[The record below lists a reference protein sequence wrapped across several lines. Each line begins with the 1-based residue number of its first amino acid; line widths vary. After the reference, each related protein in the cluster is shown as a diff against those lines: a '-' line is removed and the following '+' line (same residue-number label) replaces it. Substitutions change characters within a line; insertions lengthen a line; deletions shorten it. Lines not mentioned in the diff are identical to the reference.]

1 MLNDQRFDAPVI
13 HVVSES
19 PRLEMLQ
26 TRLRQAGLRPVPVR
40 GSYLPPDSA
49 PALIDGL
56 TRRDALEGLEN
67 RLVVT
72 IGGDAAPGIK
82 SDIHLIDVAQI
93 ESLPARLAIRQRET
107 QRQREIQLRA
117 KTAEKFGS
125 AATAPV
131 SVGRAR
137 VLWLGQDAPFLNAI
151 KSSLAD
157 AQVTLV
163 AAISRLT
170 AEDYLTSGGFQT
182 LVLCPASLD
191 DEAAKLLSSVKTL
204 ALATMPRIVLLLRPQ
219 LAGQLTSDEMAKAD
233 QIIDL
238 TADIESLTHHLHAV
252 SHDALVER
260 GTQQSA
266 SSLIEDHAT
275 GLVSREYLESHL
287 EAQMEQADRF
297 AMPLSVVAF
306 TIPQS
311 ADIRIVAH
319 AVKSLLRDTD
329 LAARLDSTHICITL
343 PETNYRGAVVLARR
357 VETAVGA
364 SLTWRA
370 IERRQFHTL
379 KTLLGGLPAKSPFTR
394 QRTAS

>member
-26 TRLRQAGLRPVPVR
+26 TRLRQAGMRPVPVR

-49 PALIDGL
+49 PALIDNL
-56 TRRDALEGLEN
+56 TQRSEFEGLDN
-67 RLVVT
+67 RLIVT
-72 IGGDAAPGIK
+72 IGKQGLSTVH
-82 SDIHLIDVAQI
+82 SDIHLADVAQI

-117 KTAEKFGS
+117 RTAEKFG
-125 AATAPV
+125 TTIAPTPV
-131 SVGRAR
+131 DRPR
-137 VLWLGQDAPFLNAI
+137 VLWLGQDAPFMNAI
-151 KSSLAD
+151 KSSLAE

-170 AEDYLTSGGFQT
+170 AEDYLASGQFQT
-182 LVLCPASLD
+182 LVLCPASAD
-191 DEAAKLLSSVKTL
+191 DEAAKLLTRVKSMQIVTI
-204 ALATMPRIVLLLRPQ
+204 PRVVLLLRPE
-219 LAGQLTSDEMAKAD
+219 LTSQISREDMSNAD
-233 QIIDL
+233 QILDL
-238 TADIESLTHHLHAV
+238 TADLEHIANNLHAV

-260 GTQQSA
+260 DAHKLPAGM
-266 SSLIEDHAT
+266 IEDHAT

-287 EAQMEQADRF
+287 EAQMEQADHL
-297 AMPLSVVAF
+297 ATPLSVVAF
-306 TIPQS
+306 TLAPTV
-311 ADIRIVAH
+311 DIRSIALTI
-319 AVKSLLRDTD
+319 KSMLRDTD

-343 PETNYRGAVVLARR
+343 PETSYRGAVVLSRR
-357 VETAVGA
+357 IEEAVGRT
-364 SLTWRA
+364 LTWRA

-379 KTLLGGLPAKSPFTR
+379 KTLLGGLTAKSPFTR